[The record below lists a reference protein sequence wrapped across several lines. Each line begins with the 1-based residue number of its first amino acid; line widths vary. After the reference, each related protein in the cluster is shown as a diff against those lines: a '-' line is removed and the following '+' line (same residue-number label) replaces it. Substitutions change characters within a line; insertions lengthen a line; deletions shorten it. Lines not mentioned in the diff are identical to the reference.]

1 MSLFDKFQ
9 PLLVLLSVLVGLIL
23 AQISELSKLASHL
36 IVPLLA
42 MMLYATFLPMPLQQ
56 IGRAIR
62 NLNVTTASLSM
73 NFLWTPILAWG
84 LGAVFLRDTPDLW
97 VGLIMLM
104 VTPCTDWYLVFT
116 SVSEGDVSLAT
127 ALLPINLILQI
138 ILLPIYLLLLAGT
151 LVELNPQALLG
162 SILWVLILP
171 LLMAFLSRRGA
182 SHWWGKEW
190 LHQQVPKITALQV
203 ICLNIAIVA
212 IFTAESGALF
222 QRPALL
228 LQLLPPVLLFFL
240 INFWVAQELGRR
252 LQLSY
257 ATRAC
262 LIYTTLA
269 RNSPLSLAIAASTFP
284 DRPLIT
290 LTLVIGPLIELP
302 ILMLISQRLQVLR
315 KAQE

>member
-1 MSLFDKFQ
+1 MSLFDKLQ
-9 PLLVLLSVLVGLIL
+9 PFFVLLSVLVGLIL
-23 AQISELSKLASHL
+23 AQVSGLPQIAKSL

-56 IGRAIR
+56 VGRAFR
-62 NLNVTTASLSM
+62 NLNVTIASLSM
-73 NFLWTPILAWG
+73 NFLWTPVLAWG

-116 SVSEGDVSLAT
+116 SIAGGDVSLAT
-127 ALLPINLILQI
+127 ALLPLNLVLQI
-138 ILLPIYLLLLAGT
+138 ILLPIYLLVFART
-151 LVELNPQALLG
+151 IVESNSQILFG
-162 SILWVLILP
+162 SILWVLVLP
-171 LLMAFLSRRGA
+171 LLIAFLSRRWA

-203 ICLNIAIVA
+203 ICLNIAIMA
-212 IFTAESGALF
+212 IFTAESQALF
-222 QRPALL
+222 ERPELL
-228 LQLLPPVLLFFL
+228 LQLLPPLLLFFW

-257 ATRAC
+257 ATRVC

-284 DRPLIT
+284 DRPLIS
-290 LTLVIGPLIELP
+290 LTLVISPLVELP
-302 ILMLISQRLQVLR
+302 ILMLISQRLRGFR
-315 KAQE
+315 KTQK